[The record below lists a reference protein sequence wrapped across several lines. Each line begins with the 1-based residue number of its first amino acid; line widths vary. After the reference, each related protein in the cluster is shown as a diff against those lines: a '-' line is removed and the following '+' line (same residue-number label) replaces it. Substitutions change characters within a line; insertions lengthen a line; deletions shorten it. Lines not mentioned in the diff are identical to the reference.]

1 MQRVFVTGANRGIG
15 LELVRQMLLRGD
27 RVFATCRQPELAT
40 ELNRL
45 QENHNGILTVLPLDV
60 ANKEAIDHAVSTV
73 RGFAD
78 GLDALFNN
86 AGVGGG
92 REPLGQ
98 IIENDLVQTYRV
110 NAVAPLMIAQALL
123 PLLEKGDRPAI
134 VNITSRMGS
143 IDDNGSGGY
152 YAYRASKAALNMLN
166 KSLAIDLARNSII
179 SVVIHPGWVQTD
191 MGGQGAP
198 LPVSDSVKGI
208 LQVIDTL
215 SRNDTGKF
223 LDWKGDV
230 IPW

>member
-191 MGGQGAP
+191 MGG
-198 LPVSDSVKGI
+198 
-208 LQVIDTL
+208 
-215 SRNDTGKF
+215 GKF